1 MPAPLLIVPFLS
13 ALIKTLAIMRVVRL
27 MASLALIAWF
37 FNWISVPASML
48 NFEWPMK
55 DFFAPI
61 FHYLGV
67 AQGLAMISTAYTT
80 RWTYEA
86 FRLALK

>member
-1 MPAPLLIVPFLS
+1 MFAIAKVAKLIIS
-13 ALIKTLAIMRVVRL
+13 IALI
-27 MASLALIAWF
+27 SWF
-37 FNWISVPASML
+37 FNWISIPSEML

-80 RWTYEA
+80 RWTYDA
-86 FRLALK
+86 FVLALK